1 MIRTGVLLS
10 AFLAAA
16 LVLASPAARAQ
27 SYPSRQITLI
37 IPFSP
42 GGSNDLV
49 GRALGK
55 KLSEAWGQPVV
66 IENRGGGGTLIGA
79 GAVAKA
85 APDGYTLL
93 LVSPTFT
100 INPAVRKTMPF
111 DTVKDFTPVAFLGRA
126 PLLVT
131 TATKLNVASAGELF
145 ALARSKPGQITYASA
160 GIGSINHIST
170 ELIAL
175 AAGVKLA
182 HVPYKGGAPALN
194 DVVGGHVDMFVS
206 SIPQAL
212 QLVRSG
218 QIKTLAVTSSRR
230 SAILPD
236 VPTLAE
242 AGTPGADAETWW
254 GIVGPA
260 GTPPDIVNALNA
272 EINKALTSPEV
283 AAFFANEGAEAE
295 PMTPQQFAEMM
306 RKETARWTKV
316 AREAHVSID

>member
-1 MIRTGVLLS
+1 MRGERPVMFKAGALL
-10 AFLAAA
+10 AVA

-27 SYPSRQITLI
+27 TYPSKPITLI
-37 IPFSP
+37 IPFTP

-49 GRALGK
+49 GRAIGK

-66 IENRGGGGTLIGA
+66 VENRGGGGALIGST
-79 GAVAKA
+79 AVAKA

-111 DTVKDFTPVAFLGRA
+111 DTVKDFTPVAFIARA

-131 TATKLNVASAGELF
+131 TSTKLQVASAGELF

-160 GIGSINHIST
+160 GLGSINQIST

-175 AAGVKLA
+175 AAGVKLM

-194 DVVGGHVDMFVS
+194 DLVGGHVDMFVS

-218 QIKTLAVTSSRR
+218 QIKTLAVTSPRR
-230 SAILPD
+230 SAVLPEI
-236 VPTLAE
+236 PTLE
-242 AGTPGADAETWW
+242 ESGASGANLGTWW
-254 GIVGPA
+254 GIDGPA
-260 GTPPDIVNALNA
+260 GLPADIVNALNA
-272 EINKALTSPEV
+272 QIGKMLTSPELQT
-283 AAFFANEGAEAE
+283 FLTNEGAEAE
-295 PMTPQQFAEMM
+295 IMTPQQFGDMM
-306 RKETARWTKV
+306 RL
-316 AREAHVSID
+316 